1 MGRDKIST
9 TPLNTL
15 MCGEIGRISR
25 VGSFVEL
32 EVLLAKMMSS
42 FDSCQVLLSPNFT
55 YELSL
60 EIQKYRLQCGRIY
73 EISVRIYE
81 IMGKIGQMSPT
92 AYKCG
97 RIFGHM
103 RFEALGSRSF
113 PIVDAYSS
121 WTRIHLSRR
130 RRRLYYLSRPSEAKN
145 RHFSSCSKSSKFNK
159 NSL

>member
-9 TPLNTL
+9 TLLNTL
-15 MCGEIGRISR
+15 MCGGIGRISR

-32 EVLLAKMMSS
+32 EVLSTKMMSS

-81 IMGKIGQMSPT
+81 IMGKLWVDI
-92 AYKCG
+92 AYGVQGAAAFLGICVLKLWEAALSCCG
-97 RIFGHM
+97 CVLI
-103 RFEALGSRSF
+103 
-113 PIVDAYSS
+113 IDAYSFVPPPAAVIDIS
-121 WTRIHLSRR
+121 IHL
-130 RRRLYYLSRPSEAKN
+130 LRPPEAKN
-145 RHFSSCSKSSKFNK
+145 RCFSSC
-159 NSL
+159 

>member
-1 MGRDKIST
+1 
-9 TPLNTL
+9 
-15 MCGEIGRISR
+15 
-25 VGSFVEL
+25 
-32 EVLLAKMMSS
+32 MMSS
-42 FDSCQVLLSPNFT
+42 FDSCQVLLKPPPKLP

-73 EISVRIYE
+73 EMVKNFRRIHTIACRRQEGKLGGWE
-81 IMGKIGQMSPT
+81 ILGRCCLRRME
-92 AYKCG
+92 CG

-103 RFEALGSRSF
+103 RFEALRSRSF

-130 RRRLYYLSRPSEAKN
+130 RRRIYYLSRPPEAKN
-145 RHFSSCSKSSKFNK
+145 RCLSTCSKSSNFDK